1 MGGEWAKCESHM
13 CGGKEIV
20 VVVVVVVP
28 DLGLGSPLIQTKHH
42 NHATT
47 MQDIKLLRE

>member
-20 VVVVVVVP
+20 VVVA

-42 NHATT
+42 DHATT
-47 MQDIKLLRE
+47 MQYVKLLRA